1 MFRSGKSVN
10 SPSDQELVEQARSGH
25 QDAFN
30 LLMER
35 HRHHALHW
43 ARQIAED
50 PHLAE
55 DIVQEGLISAFTY
68 LGSLKQIEKFVPWF
82 RRIITNQALMHVRRG
97 GPYAKERPFSSCIS
111 KSVEY
116 TGKDFE
122 QIEFILATLA
132 KNTTMEREQ
141 NEDPVREII
150 MLDTYEMLR
159 AILQDLSTREREIFE
174 AHFFSH
180 YSPQEIA
187 AMYSTSSGNIYTI
200 LSRTRKKISQARYE
214 ANLANYLHSRQQLSS
229 PRTHNQLQEPAV
241 YFGEIWDTF
250 ALSIQHAL
258 QYTDFT
264 HYTMTEIMGLTGLA
278 FRLQVH
284 RERTDFIGVTA
295 FDWRNVFGRGL
306 LNLGF
311 AARSVGDGSRI
322 PQSHEL
328 LVEAFSF
335 IHRTI
340 DQGQPVIVWGVELPT
355 FAVIHGYDDERRL
368 FRITGLFEQTH
379 LGYDQLGR
387 EWSADLFAISLGTP
401 APVTPLDALHGAL
414 GMIVT
419 HAEGRERTPHAD
431 YVQGLYA
438 YDLWISALSRDH
450 IDHFGHAYLV
460 WCTANA
466 RSFAVQFLELVAS
479 RPEVYGNRNSRL
491 AGDAADYYRKTAD
504 ALRQMCM
511 LFPFP
516 GGGHPEEPEC
526 RKRALQLLDHAKSNE
541 VLGLQILKKIFLSLC
556 DS

>member
-1 MFRSGKSVN
+1 
-10 SPSDQELVEQARSGH
+10 
-25 QDAFN
+25 
-30 LLMER
+30 
-35 HRHHALHW
+35 
-43 ARQIAED
+43 
-50 PHLAE
+50 
-55 DIVQEGLISAFTY
+55 
-68 LGSLKQIEKFVPWF
+68 
-82 RRIITNQALMHVRRG
+82 
-97 GPYAKERPFSSCIS
+97 
-111 KSVEY
+111 
-116 TGKDFE
+116 
-122 QIEFILATLA
+122 
-132 KNTTMEREQ
+132 
-141 NEDPVREII
+141 

-335 IHRTI
+335 IHRT
-340 DQGQPVIVWGVELPT
+340 GPACHCMG
-355 FAVIHGYDDERRL
+355 RR
-368 FRITGLFEQTH
+368 T
-379 LGYDQLGR
+379 
-387 EWSADLFAISLGTP
+387 
-401 APVTPLDALHGAL
+401 
-414 GMIVT
+414 
-419 HAEGRERTPHAD
+419 
-431 YVQGLYA
+431 
-438 YDLWISALSRDH
+438 
-450 IDHFGHAYLV
+450 AYL
-460 WCTANA
+460 
-466 RSFAVQFLELVAS
+466 R
-479 RPEVYGNRNSRL
+479 RYPRL
-491 AGDAADYYRKTAD
+491 
-504 ALRQMCM
+504 
-511 LFPFP
+511 
-516 GGGHPEEPEC
+516 
-526 RKRALQLLDHAKSNE
+526 
-541 VLGLQILKKIFLSLC
+541 
-556 DS
+556 